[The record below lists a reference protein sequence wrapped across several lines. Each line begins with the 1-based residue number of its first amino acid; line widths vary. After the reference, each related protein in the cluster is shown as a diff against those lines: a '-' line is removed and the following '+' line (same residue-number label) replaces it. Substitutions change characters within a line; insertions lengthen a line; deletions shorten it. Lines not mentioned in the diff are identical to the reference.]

1 MKKQLFNP
9 GQIVATPGAL
19 NLAEQ
24 GVNLLAYLLRHISG
38 DWGELEE
45 EDKRENEFSLRNG
58 FRILSAYNTQSGR
71 LWIITEA
78 DRSVTTFLLPEE
90 Y

>member
-1 MKKQLFNP
+1 MLFQP

-19 NLAEQ
+19 DIAEN
-24 GVNLLAYLLRHISG
+24 GIDLLIYLQRHLTG
-38 DWGELEE
+38 DWGDLCP
-45 EDKRENEFSLRNG
+45 EDKAENDFSLQHGYRL
-58 FRILSAYNTQSGR
+58 LSSYNTPSGK
-71 LWIITEA
+71 LWVITES

>member
-1 MKKQLFNP
+1 MLFQP

-19 NLAEQ
+19 DLAEQ
-24 GVNLLAYLLRHISG
+24 GLDLLIYLKRHLNG
-38 DWGELEE
+38 DWGDLCA
-45 EDKRENEFSLRNG
+45 EDKAENNLSLRQG
-58 FRILSAYNTQSGR
+58 FRLLSSYNTPCGQ
-71 LWIITEA
+71 LWLITES